1 MASMHR
7 LLLAALLAFPLLACS
22 RAPDTAAFEEAAAP
36 AVGPGVASAQAP
48 LGTQRK
54 LVRKATL
61 QLVVE
66 DVAAVRTR
74 CEALAVQRGGFVQ
87 SVEANKYAGTQHVR
101 LVLRV
106 PKDQLDAVLTGLR
119 ALGAV
124 QSEQQ
129 DVDDVT
135 QKYVDVD
142 ARLRNMSRTEQRLLG
157 LLDDRASGLGDV
169 LAVER
174 ELARVREEHET
185 LSAQM
190 RALEEQ
196 IGLSTI
202 TLELTQEGVFEP
214 PPSLWTPLARLWR
227 DAGAVLVE
235 SVAAL
240 VAFAAALVRWVLY
253 ALPWLPVAALALYL
267 TRRIVRWRRRR
278 AER

>member
-7 LLLAALLAFPLLACS
+7 LLLSALYALTLFACS
-22 RAPDTAAFEEAAAP
+22 HRPEGAAFEAASAP
-36 AVGPGVASAQAP
+36 AAGPGVASAQAP
-48 LGTQRK
+48 LLTQRK

-61 QLVVE
+61 DLVVE
-66 DVAAVRTR
+66 DVASVRTR
-74 CEALAVQRGGFVQ
+74 CEALAAQRGGFVQ
-87 SVEANKYAGTQHVR
+87 SVGATRYGGAQHVQ

-106 PKDQLDAVLTGLR
+106 PKEQLDAVLEVVRG
-119 ALGAV
+119 LGAV

-129 DVDDVT
+129 AVDDVT
-135 QKYVDVD
+135 QKFVDVD

-157 LLDDRASGLGDV
+157 LLDERASGLGDV

-202 TLELTQEGVFEP
+202 TLDLREEGVLEP

-227 DAGAVLVE
+227 DAGTVLVE

-240 VAFAAALVRWVLY
+240 VAFAATLVRWGLY
-253 ALPWLPVAALALYL
+253 ALPWLPLAALAVHL
-267 TRRIVRWRRRR
+267 TRRIVRW
-278 AER
+278 